1 MMLGDSSMIPVAGG
15 KCGLKPQGTVT
26 HPKSWRVDQKK
37 FGSRSIRRSV
47 RSGSIKLKQTYEHLM
62 ENGDI
67 GAATRVTS
75 SRARPHDLDIK
86 LLQAKRQ
93 QAEMRRNQRE
103 EDLRENHPF
112 FDTPLFAVPRES
124 RFRKICQKI
133 VHGRYDARLK
143 DPLTGKERKVQYKS
157 MQ

>member
-1 MMLGDSSMIPVAGG
+1 MDYFKILTLHTFSYFLRTYVSENYIPMLVFFNKNAVLAVA
-15 KCGLKPQGTVT
+15 KTAKNSVENESTFST
-26 HPKSWRVDQKK
+26 SNR

-67 GAATRVTS
+67 GVNRVTS

-93 QAEMRRNQRE
+93 QAEMRR
-103 EDLRENHPF
+103 
-112 FDTPLFAVPRES
+112 
-124 RFRKICQKI
+124 
-133 VHGRYDARLK
+133 
-143 DPLTGKERKVQYKS
+143 
-157 MQ
+157 